1 MHHSPVQQL
10 GTCHA
15 DTAMKYYNN
24 LPPMGMAL
32 SSHIVASCEWM
43 LQANVDECNYMNY
56 GWKDVTHIL
65 KIKLILFITN
75 KHQPVIQNLC
85 HVND

>member
-32 SSHIVASCEWM
+32 SSHVVVSCEWM
-43 LQANVDECNYMNY
+43 LQANVDECNYNELWMEGCYSHFKN
-56 GWKDVTHIL
+56 K
-65 KIKLILFITN
+65 TN
-75 KHQPVIQNLC
+75 TLHHK
-85 HVND
+85 